1 MPKSVVIIGA
11 SLAGVSCAQ
20 RLLASDQDLHI
31 SLISDERDV
40 AYDRP
45 PLSKGLKI
53 GKPVPVVD
61 LDPNNQLESER
72 LTLFAGQAAQSI
84 DPALKTV
91 EVNGIRIPFDKL
103 VIATGARARMIPA
116 YDIPGTPIKTLRTKA
131 DAHEIKAL
139 AEKHSNPRVGIVGGG
154 FIGLELASALSE
166 GARVDLFEVQERLL
180 SRVLPAEISARV
192 EQRHRDAGVNLHLG
206 AHIADVNASSDSVFL
221 QLNDGAKFEFDLL
234 VLGVGA
240 VPNVELA
247 DDAGLDIANGIAVNE
262 YLETSAA
269 DIYAVGDC
277 CSFPLALNGE
287 RVRVESWR
295 NAQEQG
301 HHVADEILN
310 GENTKFEGLP
320 WFWSDQYDLGLQ
332 MAGWGHPE
340 SKRAVRE
347 SGDDLLV
354 FELDMDHRVIAV
366 AGIGLGN
373 SVAKDVKLCERLI
386 VKRAQIEP
394 EQLED
399 ASVNLKV
406 LLKQRVQ

>member
-1 MPKSVVIIGA
+1 MSKSIIIIGA

-31 SLISDERDV
+31 SLISDEADV

-53 GKPVPVVD
+53 GEPVPVVD
-61 LDPNNQLESER
+61 LDPTKQLDSDR
-72 LTLFAGQAAQSI
+72 LTLFAGQPAQSI
-84 DPALKTV
+84 DAAGKTV
-91 EVNGIRIPFDKL
+91 EVNGVKLPFDKL
-103 VIATGARARMIPA
+103 VIATGARARMITA
-116 YDIPGTPIKTLRTKA
+116 YDLPGTPIKTLRTKA
-131 DAHEIKAL
+131 DAEEIKAL
-139 AEKHSNPRVGIVGGG
+139 VEKHANPRVGIVGGG

-166 GARVDLFEVQERLL
+166 GATVDLFEAQERLL
-180 SRVLPAEISARV
+180 SRVLPPEISSRV
-192 EQRHRDAGVNLHLG
+192 EQRHKDAGVNLHMG

-221 QLNDGAKFEFDLL
+221 ELNDGEKFEFDLL
-234 VLGVGA
+234 VLGIGA
-240 VPNVELA
+240 VPNIELA
-247 DDAGLDIANGIAVNE
+247 DEAGLELANGIAVNE
-262 YLETSAA
+262 HLETSVA

-301 HHVADEILN
+301 HHVADQILS
-310 GENTKFEGLP
+310 GEKAKFEGLP

-347 SGDDLLV
+347 SGDNLLV

-366 AGIGLGN
+366 AGIGPGN

-386 VKRAQIEP
+386 NKRAQIEP
-394 EQLED
+394 EQLAD
-399 ASVNLKV
+399 ASVNMKV
-406 LLKQRVQ
+406 LLKAAG